1 MDEQALQTWLQ
12 SRLPPEVLAAP
23 PELSFYEDEL
33 VIVLC
38 AAASAGAPAEHELI
52 DRLRKQTRPLRV
64 RLAREIQA
72 ATGLPVAWG
81 LRVGATEELFTSRS
95 APVMTRLGRA
105 ERELLDTLVAAG
117 VAETR
122 SAALGYVVRAFAR
135 EHADWLAEMRTAL
148 DQVRLVRARLTLT
161 PRGEPPEQR

>member
-1 MDEQALQTWLQ
+1 MDEQTLQTWLQ
-12 SRLPPEVLAAP
+12 SRLPPELLAAP

-38 AAASAGAPAEHELI
+38 AAAPAGGPAEQELI
-52 DRLRKQTRPLRV
+52 DHLRKQTRPLRV

-72 ATGLPVAWG
+72 AVGQPVAWG
-81 LRVGATEELFTSRS
+81 MRAGATEELFTSRS

-135 EHADWLAEMRTAL
+135 EHAEWLAEMRAAL
-148 DQVRLVRARLTLT
+148 EQVRQVRARLALS
-161 PRGEPPEQR
+161 PRRGPPEQG